1 MGTGV
6 VHGEG
11 GEVGQRVGIGLG
23 AGLVV
28 GVGIGLGVGVGL
40 DVGVGVGLD
49 VGVGV
54 GLGEAGFPKRTT
66 ISESRVATK

>member
-40 DVGVGVGLD
+40 DVGVGVGL
-49 VGVGV
+49 
-54 GLGEAGFPKRTT
+54 GEAGFPKRTT
-66 ISESRVATK
+66 ISESRVAAK

>member
-40 DVGVGVGLD
+40 DVGVGVGL
-49 VGVGV
+49 
-54 GLGEAGFPKRTT
+54 GEAGFPKRTT
-66 ISESRVATK
+66 ISESRIAT

>member
-23 AGLVV
+23 AGLV
-28 GVGIGLGVGVGL
+28 VGVGL